1 MKKRLAAVI
10 MALAVTFGMRI
21 PAFAY
26 CSMTYPVSASD
37 LSGPVATPGFDFEA
51 SLDFDMLN
59 KFWDVSTDQQQ
70 ELKAY
75 YGYDDLASSPYA
87 NGTLHLSGTSA
98 SESNPVT
105 VTFSLSATEEWNLPM
120 AEERIYVMQQFSDGS
135 CKIIP
140 AEFISRTAVSASFT
154 DAVDSKILIISLDLG
169 REGLIYDYVEDA
181 KDISGVQS
189 AVDKDNNPVTVTV
202 SPLDWDRKA
211 IAGEK
216 AGFPYGED
224 VLTFADVNLEGATAS
239 EANPITVTF
248 LVEGVKAG
256 HDISVIHKK
265 ADGTWE
271 TLTGTAGDGT
281 VTATFTSFS
290 PIAIVNNS
298 LKQTRPSNTGNSG
311 NTGNTDNSGNTG
323 STSNSG
329 NTGNN
334 SSTGNTGNTGNTNN
348 NGNTNSTGS
357 SASSGNTNTSN
368 IASAASTSA
377 LPKTGD
383 EGAFSF
389 VILAIASASACVA
402 VVYSIQRKRNFF
414 TKR

>member
-1 MKKRLAAVI
+1 MKMKKRLAAVI
-10 MALAVTFGMRI
+10 MTLAVTFGMRI

-37 LSGPVATPGFDFEA
+37 LSGSVATPGFDFEA

-135 CKIIP
+135 CKLSP

-256 HDISVIHKK
+256 HDIS
-265 ADGTWE
+265 
-271 TLTGTAGDGT
+271 
-281 VTATFTSFS
+281 
-290 PIAIVNNS
+290 
-298 LKQTRPSNTGNSG
+298 
-311 NTGNTDNSGNTG
+311 
-323 STSNSG
+323 
-329 NTGNN
+329 
-334 SSTGNTGNTGNTNN
+334 
-348 NGNTNSTGS
+348 
-357 SASSGNTNTSN
+357 
-368 IASAASTSA
+368 
-377 LPKTGD
+377 
-383 EGAFSF
+383 
-389 VILAIASASACVA
+389 
-402 VVYSIQRKRNFF
+402 
-414 TKR
+414 